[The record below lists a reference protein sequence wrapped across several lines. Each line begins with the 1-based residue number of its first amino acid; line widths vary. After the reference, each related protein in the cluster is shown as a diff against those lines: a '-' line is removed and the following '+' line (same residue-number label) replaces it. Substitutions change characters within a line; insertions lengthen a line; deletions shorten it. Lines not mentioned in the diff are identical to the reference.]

1 MRSPWRFLA
10 DLTARPKP
18 KQPLLPAPVPES
30 PTDEANDG
38 RASVSAA
45 GSLDQTDTAEITQL
59 DEADQAAPPE
69 LVAVVDDRAPTA
81 DARVSNPHPD
91 PLELAMDKPAT
102 DATSTRSDEAI
113 VSKAGKKRAKRIE
126 QGHVERPS
134 SSVLRPDDVSE
145 QPATSARPAFLDEVL
160 TLDVE
165 IADLK
170 VALAQRLKQQNAQ
183 LRRMLERFENR

>member
-18 KQPLLPAPVPES
+18 QQPLLPGPVPES

-45 GSLDQTDTAEITQL
+45 GSLDHANTAEVSQP
-59 DEADQAAPPE
+59 DEADQAAPPK
-69 LVAVVDDRAPTA
+69 LVAVVGDKTPTA

-91 PLELAMDKPAT
+91 PLALAMNKPAT
-102 DATSTRSDEAI
+102 DAMSTRGDEAI
-113 VSKAGKKRAKRIE
+113 VSMAGKKRAKRIE
-126 QGHVERPS
+126 QRQVERPS
-134 SSVLRPDDVSE
+134 SSVLRPDDVGE

-170 VALAQRLKQQNAQ
+170 VAPAQRLKRQNAQ
-183 LRRMLERFENR
+183 LRRMLERFETR